1 MNSAKR
7 NELLGVLA
15 LLLTA
20 LIWGFAFSAQSVG
33 MKHLGPCFFNA
44 MRSFIGALALVPC
57 IALLDFLGHQRPS
70 VWGNAK
76 SPAERR
82 CLLIGGV
89 ACGFFL
95 GVASLLQQIGIQSTT
110 TAKAGFLTALYVI
123 IVPLLGWLFLK
134 RRVAW
139 GIWLAVVLALV
150 GLALLCGL
158 TIHTG
163 FEIGDLWLLSCALV
177 FSLQILTIDHFV
189 QKVDCV
195 RLACL
200 QFLTAGLVSVPVAL
214 LLGESFHGSDIL
226 AALGPLLYCGVLSSG
241 VAYTLQ
247 IVGQKFVQPVIAT
260 LLMSLESVFSAVGG
274 WLFLK
279 QTLSLRE
286 LAGCTAILAAVILA
300 QLLPSAPQATS
311 AEESAP

>member
-1 MNSAKR
+1 M
-7 NELLGVLA
+7 LGVLA

-44 MRSFIGALALVPC
+44 MRSFIGAFALVPC
-57 IALLDFLGHQRPS
+57 IVLLDFLGHQRPS
-70 VWGNAK
+70 LWGSAK
-76 SPAERR
+76 SSSERR
-82 CLLIGGV
+82 CLLRGGV

-95 GVASLLQQIGIQSTT
+95 GVASILQQVGIQSTT

-123 IVPLLGWLFLK
+123 IVPLLGWLLLK

-139 GIWLAVVLALV
+139 GIWLAVALALV
-150 GLALLCGL
+150 GLVLLCGL
-158 TIHTG
+158 SIHAG

-177 FSLQILTIDHFV
+177 FSFQILTIDHFAPR
-189 QKVDCV
+189 VDCV
-195 RLACL
+195 RLSCL

-214 LLGESFHGSDIL
+214 WHGESFRASDIL
-226 AALGPLLYCGVLSSG
+226 AALGPLLYCGVFSSG

-247 IVGQKFVQPVIAT
+247 VVGQKFVQPVIAT

-279 QTLSLRE
+279 QTLTLRE